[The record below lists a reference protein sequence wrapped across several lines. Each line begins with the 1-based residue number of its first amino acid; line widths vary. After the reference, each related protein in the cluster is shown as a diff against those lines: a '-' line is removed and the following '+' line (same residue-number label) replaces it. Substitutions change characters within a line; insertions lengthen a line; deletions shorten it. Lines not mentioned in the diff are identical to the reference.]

1 MNGWEERADGLH
13 KQFVFA
19 DFVAAFAF
27 MTRVALVA
35 ERMGHHPNWTNSYNT
50 VTITLNTHDAQGRV
64 TELDH
69 RLARAIDKVA

>member
-19 DFVAAFAF
+19 DFVSAFAF

>member
-13 KQFVFA
+13 KQFAFA
-19 DFVAAFAF
+19 DFVSAFAF

>member
-27 MTRVALVA
+27 ITRVALVA
-35 ERMGHHPNWTNSYNT
+35 ERMGHHPNWSNSYNT
-50 VTITLNTHDAQGRV
+50 VTITLHTHDAQGRV

>member
-35 ERMGHHPNWTNSYNT
+35 ERMGHHPNWCNSYNT
-50 VTITLNTHDAQGRV
+50 VTITLHTHDAQGRV

>member
-35 ERMGHHPNWTNSYNT
+35 ERMGHHPNWSNSYNT
-50 VTITLNTHDAQGRV
+50 VTITLHTHDAQGRV

>member
-13 KQFVFA
+13 KQFAFA
-19 DFVAAFAF
+19 DFVSAFAF

-50 VTITLNTHDAQGRV
+50 VTITLNTHDAHGHV
-64 TELDH
+64 TERDH

>member
-35 ERMGHHPNWTNSYNT
+35 ERMGHHPNWSNSYNT
-50 VTITLNTHDAQGRV
+50 VTITLHTHDAQGRV

-69 RLARAIDKVA
+69 RLARAIDKVG

>member
-35 ERMGHHPNWTNSYNT
+35 ERMGHHPNWSNSYNT
-50 VTITLNTHDAQGRV
+50 DTITLNTHDAQGRV